1 LGEAPIHE
9 ILGRPQPRQGI
20 LRDSSRQEICQRT
33 GKSMFQLKIN
43 SLSLKVLLAAV
54 TLLACSSVLQ
64 FAAAD
69 YPGAPVES
77 SGAGSQPVSA
87 TVSSPL
93 KKAKPAGAGKFIAEG
108 LSFNEFEE
116 TLDSSYVGSN
126 FLYIKLSKS
135 KRKRIYVFYQN
146 DNRISSVREEIV
158 RLLSPG

>member
-1 LGEAPIHE
+1 
-9 ILGRPQPRQGI
+9 
-20 LRDSSRQEICQRT
+20 
-33 GKSMFQLKIN
+33 MFQLKIN
-43 SLSLKVLLAAV
+43 SLNLKVLLAAMS
-54 TLLACSSVLQ
+54 LAVGSSIPL

-69 YPGAPVES
+69 YPGAPADA

-93 KKAKPAGAGKFIAEG
+93 KKAKPAGAGKFIDEG

-126 FLYIKLSKS
+126 FLYIKLTKS
-135 KRKRIYVFYQN
+135 KRKRVYKFYQN

>member
-1 LGEAPIHE
+1 
-9 ILGRPQPRQGI
+9 
-20 LRDSSRQEICQRT
+20 
-33 GKSMFQLKIN
+33 MFQLKIN
-43 SLSLKVLLAAV
+43 SLHLKVLLAAV
-54 TLLACSSVLQ
+54 TLTVCSSVPL

-69 YPGAPVES
+69 DLVVPGAPADV
-77 SGAGSQPVSA
+77 SGAGSQPVAA

-93 KKAKPAGAGKFIAEG
+93 KKAKPAGAGKFIVEG

-135 KRKRIYVFYQN
+135 KRKGIYKFYQN

-158 RLLSPG
+158 RLLSSG